1 MKLRSLVFLTSL
13 TLAGPTALFAQA
25 EPLASGTPLPATGTG
40 IAPTAKSGADKPKP
54 LGSTE
59 KKFVKD
65 STDTMYL
72 VLESVGKVKDSANSE
87 ATKKLGEKLKADLDK
102 VWADVAGFATAN
114 GETLP
119 SELKGA
125 DKSAIERLKKA
136 EKEKWD
142 KQFLNLAGREMKK
155 LARVFDAAKSLQ
167 NAELKGIAEKWKP
180 AVAGY
185 DAEINA
191 VEKENAKK

>member
-1 MKLRSLVFLTSL
+1 MKHRITVL
-13 TLAGPTALFAQA
+13 LASIALATPSALLAQA
-25 EPLASGTPLPATGTG
+25 AAPASSTTTPAAGTGTAPATKPG
-40 IAPTAKSGADKPKP
+40 SDKPKP

-72 VLESVGKVKDSANSE
+72 VLESVGKVKDSAGAE
-87 ATKKLGEKLKADLDK
+87 ATKKLGEKLKTDLDK
-102 VWADVAGFATAN
+102 IWADVAGFATAN

-125 DKSAIERLKKA
+125 DKSAIERLNKA
-136 EKEKWD
+136 DKEKWD

-155 LARVFDAAKSLQ
+155 LARNFDAGKNLQ

-180 AVAGY
+180 TVSGY
-185 DAEINA
+185 DAEITA